1 VKGWWSDGLPLLAYT
16 IQYRGSIMSDMN
28 EAVAPASS
36 GAASQE
42 DRTLALITH
51 LSGIFLSFIV
61 PLIIWLTNK
70 DKADK
75 GFLNDQAKE
84 ALNFQIT
91 IAIAWVIAIALSA
104 LLIGFLL
111 YPIIILAN
119 LIFCILAGI
128 KANEGVAYRYPFALR
143 LIK

>member
-1 VKGWWSDGLPLLAYT
+1 
-16 IQYRGSIMSDMN
+16 MSDMN
-28 EAVAPASS
+28 DTVAPPIAPA
-36 GAASQE
+36 GTASQE

-51 LSGIFLSFIV
+51 LSGIILSFVV
-61 PLIIWLTNK
+61 PLVVWLTNK

-75 GFLNDQAKE
+75 GFLTDQARE

-91 IAIAWVIAIALSA
+91 VAIAWVIAMVLSV

-111 YPIIILAN
+111 YPIILIGN
-119 LIFCILAGI
+119 LILCILAGV

>member
-1 VKGWWSDGLPLLAYT
+1 MVIRWAAEVGTYVHPYT
-16 IQYRGSIMSDMN
+16 GNDMSDFN
-28 EAVAPASS
+28 EAVAPPPAPT

-42 DRTLALITH
+42 DKTLALLTH
-51 LSGIFLSFIV
+51 LSGIILSFIV

-70 DKADK
+70 DKPDK

-91 IAIAWVIAIALSA
+91 IAIGY
-104 LLIGFLL
+104 LICTVMAV
-111 YPIIILAN
+111 IIIGGLLMPLVWVFN
-119 LIFCILAGI
+119 LIFCILAGV

>member
-1 VKGWWSDGLPLLAYT
+1 
-16 IQYRGSIMSDMN
+16 MSDMN
-28 EAVAPASS
+28 EAAAPASAD
-36 GAASQE
+36 GASQE
-42 DRTLALITH
+42 DKTLALITH

-61 PLIIWLTNK
+61 PLVIWLTNK
-70 DKADK
+70 DKSDK
-75 GFLNDQAKE
+75 VFLNDQAKE

-91 IAIAWVIAIALSA
+91 VAIAWVIAIALSA

-111 YPIIILAN
+111 YPIIILGN